1 MAHWLADGI
10 DKYRPDFVGCGHFHR
25 GAETGFAH
33 HVGHTW
39 VFNAGQHLDAP
50 KPNHIILDTGAMTAT
65 RVRMRPVAN
74 SLSWSQQRDVITLA

>member
-1 MAHWLADGI
+1 MVCLSHIVVVIVAGSENLDFGI
-10 DKYRPDFVGCGHFHR
+10 R
-25 GAETGFAH
+25 AFAH

-39 VFNAGQHLDAP
+39 VFNAGQRLDAP